1 MTTPLLPLSL
11 DELLTTTRTV
21 RQRLD
26 FGRRVERDV
35 ITACID
41 IAVQAPNGSNQ
52 QLWHWL
58 VIDDT
63 ALKAKVADVYRS
75 GMATQIEDPG
85 WMKGIDYSPADQQ
98 RIARS
103 VDYLA
108 SHLHEAPAIVVPVI
122 DARVEG
128 QNLFTQASLWGSI
141 LPAVWSFML
150 ALRARGLGS
159 AWTTVHLHKAKDM
172 AKLLG
177 IPHETT
183 TQAGL
188 FPVAYTLGTDFKR
201 APRRRGSEV
210 TYWNGW
216 KGSASS
222 RSEVR

>member
-26 FGRRVERDV
+26 FGRHVERDV

-52 QLWHWL
+52 QFWHWL

-63 ALKAKVADVYRS
+63 ALKTKVADVYRA
-75 GMATQIEDPG
+75 GMTAQIADPG
-85 WMKGIDYSPADQQ
+85 WMKDIDYSPADQQ

-201 APRRRGSEV
+201 ASRRRGSEV

-222 RSEVR
+222 RREVR